1 MEFTLLICFFIANIK
16 LDLKVKYTGSIILF
30 FLLFSLRSSGT
41 NDSLLKIIRS
51 PSSHDTAVISAYYE
65 LGWEYIFSLPDSSY
79 NFGLKALKIAQAKRY
94 PRLESKVYNLLG
106 ACSQV
111 NGEYLKAIE
120 HYQKAMVIGERE
132 NDAKTLMTAYGNIGS
147 LYINLGRYKMA
158 LEYQLKSLEIGQ
170 KTNDKE
176 KLGSIYNNLSLI
188 YAKFNENDKAIEY
201 GLKSVEINKET
212 NQLNNLCSTY
222 GNIGNAYFNM
232 NKHKEAIENY
242 KKCYELAKETD
253 NQFEKSKVIL
263 DMAEAYFSLKKYNE
277 ALTYYKEARELAK
290 ALGENENLTH
300 TYFGMYSTYLK
311 LKDDKEALK
320 YLQLYVDLTKSVNK
334 EEREKEVSQKVMEFN
349 YNLLSYKDSLKN
361 AQDAQIKDVIIQA
374 GQAQIEKD
382 KILKTAL
389 ILGLIFV
396 IAFGLIIYN
405 RFRITRQQKVIIEL
419 KNKQT
424 EEQKLIIEQKQKEIL
439 DSINYAKR
447 IQDSLLENFE
457 MVTKF
462 FSDALLLNLPK
473 DIVSGDFY
481 WINRKNIEEKTEKGR
496 NVTELFYL
504 AVCDSTGHG
513 VPGGFMS
520 MLNISYISEAVNEK
534 NIHYPNKIL
543 EFVRE
548 KLINTISKNDQKDGF
563 DGTLLCFEKTTSF
576 EHHIAVNTRTRL
588 TYAAAY
594 NSPILIRNNELT
606 RLECD
611 KMPVGYSLKSDQ
623 FRLFELELQKGDSI
637 YMYTDGFPDQFGGP
651 VSHPATGTEKIIRSG
666 KKFQYKQ
673 LDQLLLEISKESMNI
688 QKEKLEARFFEWKG
702 EFDQIDDVCVIGIK
716 I

>member
-1 MEFTLLICFFIANIK
+1 MK
-16 LDLKVKYTGSIILF
+16 LTGSIFLF
-30 FLLFSLRSSGT
+30 FLLLFNFKSTGN

-51 PSSHDTAVISAYYE
+51 PNSHDTAVISAYYE

-79 NFGLKALKIAQAKRY
+79 SFGLKALKIAKTKQY
-94 PRLESKVYNLLG
+94 PQLESKVYNLLG

-111 NGEYLKAIE
+111 KGEYLKAIE
-120 HYQKAMVIGERE
+120 HYQKAMVIGEKE

-158 LEYQLKSLEIGQ
+158 QEYQLKSLEIGE

-188 YAKFNENDKAIEY
+188 HAKFNENDKAIEY
-201 GLKSVEINKET
+201 GLKSIELNKET
-212 NQLNNLCSTY
+212 KQLNILCSAY
-222 GNIGNAYFNM
+222 GNLGNAYYNM
-232 NKHKEAIENY
+232 KKYSEAIENY
-242 KKCYELAKETD
+242 KKCYELAEETD

-263 DMAEAYFSLKKYNE
+263 DIAEAYLGLNKYND
-277 ALTYYKEARELAK
+277 ALVYYKEARELADT
-290 ALGENENLTH
+290 LGEIENLTH
-300 TYFGMYSTYLK
+300 TYFGMYQTYLK
-311 LKDDKEALK
+311 LNDNKEALK
-320 YLQLYVDLTKSVNK
+320 CLQKYVETTKFANK
-334 EEREKEVSQKVMEFN
+334 EELEKEVSQKVMEFN

-361 AQDAQIKDVIIQA
+361 AQDAQIKDVIIRA

-405 RFRITRQQKVIIEL
+405 RFRITRQQKVIIEI

-424 EEQKLIIEQKQKEIL
+424 EEQKLIIESKQKEIL

-457 MVTKF
+457 MVNRF
-462 FSDALLLNLPK
+462 FGEAFLLNLPK

-481 WINRKNIEEKTEKGR
+481 WINRKTFQEKTEKG
-496 NVTELFYL
+496 NKVTELFYL

-520 MLNISYISEAVNEK
+520 MLNISYLSEAVNEK
-534 NIHYPNKIL
+534 NIYLPNKIL

-563 DGTLLCFEKTTSF
+563 DGTLLCFEKTTLF
-576 EHHIAVNTRTRL
+576 EDKISKSITTKL
-588 TYAAAY
+588 TYGAAY
-594 NSPILIRNNELT
+594 NSPILVRNGELI
-606 RLECD
+606 RLETD

-623 FRLFELELQKGDSI
+623 FRLFELELLKGDCI

-651 VSHPATGTEKIIRSG
+651 ITESSTEKQLRSG
-666 KKFQYKQ
+666 KKFQYRQ
-673 LDQLLLEISKESMNI
+673 LDQVLLSNSQESMILQKELLEK
-688 QKEKLEARFFEWKG
+688 RFFDWKG
-702 EFDQIDDVCVIGIK
+702 DFDQIDDVCVIGIK

>member
-1 MEFTLLICFFIANIK
+1 MKITRLIFP
-16 LDLKVKYTGSIILF
+16 ILF
-30 FLLFSLRSSGT
+30 VLLRLTSSGA

-51 PSSHDTAVISAYYE
+51 PNSHDTAVISAYYE

-79 NFGLKALKIAQAKRY
+79 SFGQRALKIAKTKHY

-111 NGEYLKAIE
+111 KGEYLKAIE

-158 LEYQLKSLEIGQ
+158 QEYQLKSLEIGER
-170 KTNDKE
+170 TNDKE

-188 YAKFNENDKAIEY
+188 HAKFNENDKAIEY
-201 GLKSVEINKET
+201 GLKSIELNKET
-212 NQLNNLCSTY
+212 KQFNILCSAY
-222 GNIGNAYFNM
+222 GNLGNAYYNM
-232 NKHKEAIENY
+232 KKYPEAIENY
-242 KKCYELAKETD
+242 KKCYELAEETD

-263 DMAEAYFSLKKYNE
+263 DIAEAYLGLGKYKE
-277 ALTYYKEARELAK
+277 ALVYYKESRELADT
-290 ALGENENLTH
+290 LGEIENLTH
-300 TYFGMYSTYLK
+300 TYFGMYQTYLK
-311 LKDDKEALK
+311 LNDNKEALK
-320 YLQLYVDLTKSVNK
+320 WLQKYVETTKFANK
-334 EEREKEVSQKVMEFN
+334 EELEKEVSQKVMEFN

-361 AQDAQIKDVIIQA
+361 AQEAQIKDVIIQA

-457 MVTKF
+457 MVNRF
-462 FSDALLLNLPK
+462 FTDAFLLNLPK

-481 WINRKNIEEKTEKGR
+481 WINRKTLQERTEKGHK
-496 NVTELFYL
+496 VTELFYL

-520 MLNISYISEAVNEK
+520 MLNISYLSEAVNEK
-534 NIHYPNKIL
+534 NIHHPNKIL

-563 DGTLLCFEKTTSF
+563 DGILLCFEKTTLF
-576 EHHIAVNTRTRL
+576 ENKTAVSTHTRL
-588 TYAAAY
+588 TYSAAY
-594 NSPILIRNNELT
+594 NSPILVRNNELT

-611 KMPVGYSLKSDQ
+611 KMPVGHSLKSDQ
-623 FRLFELELQKGDSI
+623 FRLFELELQKGDCI

-651 VSHPATGTEKIIRSG
+651 TAKGNSGTDKIIRSG
-666 KKFQYKQ
+666 KKFQYRQ
-673 LDQLLLEISKESMNI
+673 LDQRLLESSKESMAV
-688 QKEKLEARFFEWKG
+688 QKEKLESGFFEWKG
-702 EFDQIDDVCVIGIK
+702 DFDQIDDVCVIGIK